1 MKRIYLILV
10 LIFSCFVCNAQSED
24 PVCRQAFETAKKV
37 YKEKGKEEGMKSFAI
52 VFDCE
57 DDKIS
62 AEARKWLADK
72 EREEQEE
79 ARQLAI
85 QDSIAKE
92 RAKKIAEQKKKES
105 TSKVTGYTPS
115 YTKKKSS
122 FWDDTFGH
130 LLSPNE
136 SIIQFYFSYSNLY
149 AGTFSLYARCGE
161 RSYWSLGFDLGIDNE
176 TQGKE
181 IEDYDP
187 TIYFLG
193 DLGFNMRFLSF
204 YIGFGPAY
212 FWGPGT
218 WAPYEI
224 STSTT
229 VNGEVTHS
237 YNNKRDERYQLGHS
251 LFLLKP
257 SVSLNIP
264 LGDENYL
271 HLNCGYQIFPSK
283 SQLNCL
289 SLGLGFSF

>member
-1 MKRIYLILV
+1 MLV

-24 PVCRQAFETAKKV
+24 NTCRDNLIEAQNKYKAGNKEDAKESIQAIIK
-37 YKEKGKEEGMKSFAI
+37 Y
-52 VFDCE
+52 C

-62 AEARKWLADK
+62 AEAKEWLADR
-72 EREEQEE
+72 EREEQEK

-92 RAKKIAEQKKKES
+92 PAKKIAEQKKKES
-105 TSKVTGYTPS
+105 TSKVTGDILS
-115 YTKKKSS
+115 STKKKSS
-122 FWDDTFGH
+122 FWDDTFGY

-149 AGTFSLYARCGE
+149 VGTFSLYARCGE

-176 TQGKE
+176 TKGKE

>member
-1 MKRIYLILV
+1 MKKIYLTLV

-24 PVCRQAFETAKKV
+24 PTCREAFEKAKDR
-37 YKEKGKEEGMKSFAI
+37 YLRHGKEKALKSFEL
-52 VFDCE
+52 VFDCG

-62 AEARKWLADK
+62 AEAKEWLADK

-92 RAKKIAEQKKKES
+92 RAKKIAEQKKKE
-105 TSKVTGYTPS
+105 TYSKDTGY
-115 YTKKKSS
+115 KSS
-122 FWDDTFGH
+122 FGDDVAY
-130 LLSPNE
+130 
-136 SIIQFYFSYSNLY
+136 YFEDPFEGLASSDDIWQVYYSYSNIY
-149 AGTFSLYARCGE
+149 PATFSIHKLCEDFSEYLSVGFE
-161 RSYWSLGFDLGIDNE
+161 FGFDVK
-176 TQGKE
+176 TKGKE
-181 IEDYDP
+181 IADYDP

-193 DLGFNMRFLSF
+193 NLGFNMKFLSF

-218 WAPYEI
+218 WASYEI

-271 HLNCGYQIFPSK
+271 HINNGYFIFPSK
-283 SQLNCL
+283 SKLNCF

>member
-1 MKRIYLILV
+1 MKKIYLTLV
-10 LIFSCFVCNAQSED
+10 LILSVFVCNAQSED
-24 PVCRQAFETAKKV
+24 PTCREAFEKAKDR
-37 YKEKGKEEGMKSFAI
+37 YLRHGKEKALKSFEL
-52 VFDCE
+52 VFDCG

-62 AEARKWLADK
+62 AEAKEWLADK

-92 RAKKIAEQKKKES
+92 RAKKIAEQKKKE
-105 TSKVTGYTPS
+105 TYSKNTGY
-115 YTKKKSS
+115 KSS
-122 FWDDTFGH
+122 FWDDV
-130 LLSPNE
+130 SD
-136 SIIQFYFSYSNLY
+136 YFEYPFEGLASSDDIWQVYYSYSNIY
-149 AGTFSLYARCGE
+149 PATFSIHKLCEDFSEYLSVGFE
-161 RSYWSLGFDLGIDNE
+161 FGFDVK
-176 TQGKE
+176 TKGKE

-229 VNGEVTHS
+229 INGEVTHS

-283 SQLNCL
+283 NQLNCL

>member
-24 PVCRQAFETAKKV
+24 NSCLDNLIEAQNKYKAGNKEEAKK
-37 YKEKGKEEGMKSFAI
+37 SIQAI
-52 VFDCE
+52 IDYC
-57 DDKIS
+57 DDATS
-62 AEARKWLADK
+62 ADAKKWLADK

-79 ARQLAI
+79 VRQLAI

-92 RAKKIAEQKKKES
+92 RAKKIAEQKKKE
-105 TSKVTGYTPS
+105 TYSKDTGYTPS

-122 FWDDTFGH
+122 FWDDTFGN

-218 WAPYEI
+218 WASYEI